1 MVYEGRVGLIK
12 TLFLYQAKVV
22 TDVSVMVLM
31 EIVIA
36 SPATTNAWAGKEST
50 PVGQYFGVSLVRKLI
65 IFKQFG
71 GPYFEGAVRFRKIF
85 RKF

>member
-1 MVYEGRVGLIK
+1 MYEGRLGLIK

-31 EIVIA
+31 EIVID

-50 PVGQYFGVSLVRKLI
+50 PVEQYFCDSLVHCTNQFSLKKLRPL
-65 IFKQFG
+65 FWKSS
-71 GPYFEGAVRFRKIF
+71 
-85 RKF
+85 

>member
-1 MVYEGRVGLIK
+1 MYEGRVGLIN

-50 PVGQYFGVSLVRKLI
+50 PVGQYFGVSHKLI

-71 GPYFEGAVRFRKIF
+71 GPYFEEAVRFRKIF
-85 RKF
+85 KKFE